1 MQVKSIIDKL
11 YESNNA
17 SGEELLFLL
26 DNLNE
31 DDKIYLVQKAHET
44 RMKTYGD
51 KVYMRG
57 LIL

>member
-1 MQVKSIIDKL
+1 MQVKRIIDKL

-51 KVYMRG
+51 
-57 LIL
+57 

>member
-51 KVYMRG
+51 
-57 LIL
+57 